1 MDAIPTGRL
10 LGMQDLHEEDVLQL
24 RRAQD
29 LLQSVFSSYGYRA
42 VEPPFLE
49 PTETFARK
57 AGGEFA
63 SRMYSFVE
71 PGGHHVTLR
80 PEFTSAV
87 VRLLRESWGQ
97 RPLPVRWQYAGPVFR
112 YYPDEPQRPR
122 QFWQAGGEL
131 IGPGGAEADAEI
143 ITMAAK
149 GLGALGLPDVRVVL
163 TDMAVVKSFLAP
175 FGLSERTQQFLL
187 RNLSALKAGSDR
199 FQELKQRAA
208 SVGLLR
214 TAGDAEAVR
223 HALAGIAAGVKGE
236 KTADRNGSQI
246 SARSPLQRSPEDI
259 ARRLEGKIAGGDERA
274 RFDQALEAM
283 ARVASLHGDANEV
296 LPELG
301 RMAAPQRID
310 IAKLARLKA
319 VVEAMR
325 LHHAGSGTAANVLL
339 DMSLAPGIGY
349 YTGVVFQLHAGGPSG
364 PVLGG
369 GGRYDGLLKA
379 LGAPEDVPALG
390 FALPLD
396 QVVAAMNASGRGQ
409 APRRAPSRILVA
421 PETPRAYHA
430 ALRTAETLRLGGDAV
445 EQALSYQPLAD
456 HLEYAGATGLHGVVL
471 VKETGE
477 TERYAVEGAAHDA
490 ARRAAQ

>member
-10 LGMQDLHEEDVLQL
+10 LGMQDLHEEEVLQL

-29 LLQSVFSSYGYRA
+29 LLQGVFSSYGYRV

-57 AGGEFA
+57 AGGEFT

-71 PGGHHVTLR
+71 PGGHHVALR

-131 IGPGGAEADAEI
+131 IGTGGADADAEI

-163 TDMAVVKSFLAP
+163 TDMAVIKSFLAP

-187 RNLSALKAGSDR
+187 RNLSSLKEGSNR
-199 FQELKQRAA
+199 FQDLKQRAA

-214 TAGDAEAVR
+214 TANDAEAVR
-223 HALAGIAAGVKGE
+223 HALAGIAAGVKPPAGSGN
-236 KTADRNGSQI
+236 DVNG
-246 SARSPLQRSPEDI
+246 RSPFQRSPEDI
-259 ARRLEGKIAGGDERA
+259 ARRLEGKIARGDERA

-283 ARVASLHGDANEV
+283 ARVASLQGGAGEV
-296 LPELG
+296 LPALD
-301 RMAAPQRID
+301 RLAASQRID
-310 IAKLARLKA
+310 TAKLARLKA
-319 VVEAMR
+319 VMEALR
-325 LHHAGSGTAANVLL
+325 LHHAESGTTANVLL

-349 YTGVVFQLHAGGPSG
+349 YTGIVFELHVGGPSG

-390 FALPLD
+390 FALPMD
-396 QVVAAMNASGRGQ
+396 QVVAAINASGRGQ
-409 APRRAPSRILVA
+409 ARRRVPSRILVA
-421 PETPRAYHA
+421 AETPRVYRA

-445 EQALSYQPLAD
+445 EQALSYRPLAD
-456 HLEYAGATGLHGVVL
+456 HLDYAGATGLNSVVL
-471 VKETGE
+471 MKETGE
-477 TERYAVEGAAHDA
+477 TERYPVEGAAHDA
-490 ARRAAQ
+490 ARRTAQ

>member
-1 MDAIPTGRL
+1 MDARPTGRL

-24 RRAQD
+24 RRVQD
-29 LLQSVFSSYGYRA
+29 LLQSVFSTYGYRV

-57 AGGEFA
+57 AGGEFT

-97 RPLPVRWQYAGPVFR
+97 GPLPVRWQYAGPVFR

-131 IGPGGAEADAEI
+131 LGPGGAEADAEI

-149 GLGALGLPDVRVVL
+149 GLGALGLPDVRIVL
-163 TDMAVVKSFLAP
+163 TDMAVIKSYLAP
-175 FGLSERTQQFLL
+175 FGLSERTQQFLI
-187 RNLSALKAGSDR
+187 RNLSSLKGGSDR

-214 TAGDAEAVR
+214 TTDDAEAVR
-223 HALAGIAAGVKGE
+223 HALAGIAARE
-236 KTADRNGSQI
+236 KTADRNRNNGNG
-246 SARSPLQRSPEDI
+246 RSPLQRSPADI
-259 ARRLEGKIAGGDERA
+259 ARRLEGKLAGGDERA
-274 RFDQALEAM
+274 RFDRALEAM
-283 ARVASLHGDANEV
+283 ARVASLQGDASEV
-296 LPELG
+296 LPELD
-301 RMAAPQRID
+301 RLAASQRVD
-310 IAKLARLKA
+310 AAKLHRLKA
-319 VVEAMR
+319 VVDALS
-325 LHHAGSGTAANVLL
+325 LHQAGSGTAEKVVLDL
-339 DMSLAPGIGY
+339 SLAPGIGY
-349 YTGVVFQLHAGGPSG
+349 YTGVVFQLHAGGPSRA
-364 PVLGG
+364 VLGG

-379 LGAPEDVPALG
+379 LGAREDVPALG
-390 FALPLD
+390 FALPMD
-396 QVVAAMNASGRGQ
+396 QVVAVINASGRGQ
-409 APRRAPSRILVA
+409 VRRRIPSRILVA
-421 PETPRAYHA
+421 PETPRAYRA

-445 EQALSYQPLAD
+445 EQAFGYQPLVD
-456 HLEYAGATGLHGVVL
+456 HLDYAAAAGLNSVVL

-477 TERYAVEGAAHDA
+477 SERHPVEGAARHA

>member
-1 MDAIPTGRL
+1 MDTTQTGRL
-10 LGMQDLHEEDVLQL
+10 LGMQDLHEEEVLQL
-24 RRAQD
+24 RRVQD
-29 LLQSVFSSYGYRA
+29 VLQSVFSSCGYRV

-57 AGGEFA
+57 AGGEFT

-143 ITMAAK
+143 ITMAAR
-149 GLGALGLPDVRVVL
+149 GLGALGLPDVRIVL
-163 TDMAVVKSFLAP
+163 TDMAVIKSFLAP

-187 RNLSALKAGSDR
+187 RNLASLKGGRDR
-199 FQELKQRAA
+199 FRELKQRAA

-214 TAGDAEAVR
+214 TADDAEAVR
-223 HALAGIAAGVKGE
+223 HALAGIAARV
-236 KTADRNGSQI
+236 KTAGGSGNNVNG
-246 SARSPLQRSPEDI
+246 RSPLQRSPEDI
-259 ARRLEGKIAGGDERA
+259 ARRLEGKLAGGDERA

-283 ARVASLHGDANEV
+283 ARVASLQADASEV
-296 LPELG
+296 LPALD
-301 RMAAPQRID
+301 RLAASQRVD

-319 VVEAMR
+319 VVEALR
-325 LHHAGSGTAANVLL
+325 LHHAGSGTSENVLL

-349 YTGVVFQLHAGGPSG
+349 YTGVVFHLHAGSPSG
-364 PVLGG
+364 PILGG

-390 FALPLD
+390 FALPMD
-396 QVVAAMNASGRGQ
+396 QVVAAINASGRGQ
-409 APRRAPSRILVA
+409 ARRRVPSRILVA
-421 PETPRAYHA
+421 PETPRAYRA

-445 EQALSYQPLAD
+445 EQALSYQPLVD
-456 HLEYAGATGLHGVVL
+456 HLDYAGATGLNSVVL
-471 VKETGE
+471 VKDTGE
-477 TERYAVEGAAHDA
+477 TERYPVEGAAHDA